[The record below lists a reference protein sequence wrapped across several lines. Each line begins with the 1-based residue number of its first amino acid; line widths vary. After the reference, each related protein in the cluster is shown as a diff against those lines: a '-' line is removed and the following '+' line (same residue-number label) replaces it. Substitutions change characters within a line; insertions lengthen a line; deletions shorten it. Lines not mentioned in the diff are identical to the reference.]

1 MRIIVWGINYTP
13 EVTGI
18 APFNRGL
25 CEFLHSA
32 GHDVCMVSSFA
43 YYPAWRKAA
52 ADSGRLFRTD
62 FFAGVPVHRCWHF
75 VPSKVT
81 AVRRIL
87 HELSFALTSTLR
99 ILSLHRAEVY
109 VVVSPPLLLGP
120 CAWLVSRLKRSRYV
134 FHVQDLQPDAALGLG
149 MLEPGCF
156 TRMLYSLEAWAYR
169 GACAVSGISAGMLTA
184 FEKKGV
190 PAGKRWYFPN
200 WTDGAPL
207 HAPEGAA
214 EQFRACHGIPREALL
229 VIYSGNIGK
238 KQGLEIVVEAA
249 KVLRDW
255 NGESVLAPVRIL
267 IIGDGAA
274 RSSLAAELER
284 DSLLC
289 VRLLPLL
296 GSAEFLA
303 ALSAMDVGLITQ
315 AAGTGQYF
323 FPSKLLTLLSAGR
336 PVVTVADETS
346 ELAKAVADGGFGL
359 NVLPGRAAELAEA
372 LRLLAADR
380 GQLTKM
386 AAETIWVRQ
395 FSRERVLAEYVGRLR
410 EIALPEI
417 SRAPY

>member
-25 CEFLHSA
+25 CEFLRA
-32 GHDVCMVSSFA
+32 TGHDVRMVSAFA

-62 FFAGVPVHRCWHF
+62 VLAGVPVHRCWHF

-81 AVRRIL
+81 ALKRIV

-99 ILSLHRAEVY
+99 ILGLKRAEVY

-149 MLEPGCF
+149 MLEPGLF
-156 TRMLYSLEAWAYR
+156 SRILYGLEAWAYR
-169 GACAVSGISAGMLTA
+169 GAFAISGISAGMLSA

-190 PAGKRWYFPN
+190 PTGKRWYFPN

-207 HAPEGAA
+207 NVPEGSA
-214 EQFRACHGIPREALL
+214 ERFRACHGIPREALL
-229 VIYSGNIGK
+229 VIYSGNIGN

-249 KVLRDW
+249 KFLRAW
-255 NGESVLAPVRIL
+255 AGELDLAPVRIL

-284 DSLLC
+284 DGVSC

-296 GSAEFLA
+296 ESVEYQA

-323 FPSKLLTLLSAGR
+323 FPSKLLSILSAGR

-359 NVLPGRAAELAEA
+359 NVLPGHAAELAEA

-380 GQLTKM
+380 GRLIKL
-386 AAETIWVRQ
+386 AAETVWVRQ
-395 FSRERVLAEYVGRLR
+395 FLRERVLAEYAGRLR
-410 EIALPEI
+410 EITLPEI